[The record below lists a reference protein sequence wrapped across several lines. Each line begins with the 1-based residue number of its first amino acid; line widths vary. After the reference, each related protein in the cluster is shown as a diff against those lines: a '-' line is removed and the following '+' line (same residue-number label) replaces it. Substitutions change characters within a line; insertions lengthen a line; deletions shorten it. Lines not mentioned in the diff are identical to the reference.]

1 MRVLHLATTYP
12 LHAGDSNAAFIQ
24 SIAEGLA
31 SRGHEIDVVVPW
43 HPRLQLERPGAKV
56 RLIAFRYSPT
66 RRWYPWGYAQALT
79 ADRSLRG
86 DAYLAAVPAAVTSWW
101 ALRRELGRRRYDI
114 LHAHWLLPNAP
125 IAAAARRAGA
135 PPLVISC
142 HGSGVYL
149 AERSGWGGRAARW
162 ALDRAAAATGCS
174 GDLTRRLAAFG
185 VGPEPRRMPYGADIE
200 RFAPLEPMARASERA
215 AIAERHGLPVDDRW
229 LLAVGRLVYKKGFDV
244 LVRAL
249 PAVLERQPATR
260 LLFVGSGPLGDELE
274 RIAAAAGVADRVH
287 LLGAR
292 PHAELPG
299 YYAAADLVV
308 VPSVVDADGN
318 VDGLPNTLME
328 GLSSGTP
335 VLASRVAGIPDVVTD
350 GENGV
355 LVPPGDPEALALAAA
370 GLLGDRQRAGAIG
383 AASRA
388 VAVARFG
395 WDRVAE
401 RFEALY
407 DEARR

>member
-1 MRVLHLATTYP
+1 MRALHLATTYP

-31 SRGHEIDVVVPW
+31 ARGHEIDVVVPW
-43 HPRLQLERPGAKV
+43 HPDLQLERPGSRV
-56 RLIAFRYSPT
+56 RLHAFRYTPT
-66 RRWYPWGYAQALT
+66 RHWHPWGYAQALT
-79 ADRSLRG
+79 GDRKLRA
-86 DAYLAAVPAAVTSWW
+86 DAYLAAVPAALTSWW
-101 ALRRELGRRRYDI
+101 ALRRALAAGAYDI

-135 PPLVISC
+135 PPMVISC

-162 ALDRAAAATGCS
+162 ALARAAAVTGCS
-174 GDLTRRLAAFG
+174 GDLTRRLAALG
-185 VGPEPRRMPYGADIE
+185 AGPEPRRMPYGADVA
-200 RFAPLEPMARASERA
+200 RFAPLSPPARETERQTIGA
-215 AIAERHGLPVDDRW
+215 RHGLPVADRW

-244 LVRAL
+244 LVRSL
-249 PAVLERQPATR
+249 PDLLRDEPRARVL
-260 LLFVGSGPLGDELE
+260 LVGSGPLEAEL
-274 RIAAAAGVADRVH
+274 AAMAASLGVGDRVRF
-287 LLGAR
+287 LGAR

-335 VLASRVAGIPDVVTD
+335 VLASRVAGIPDVVRD
-350 GENGV
+350 GDNGV
-355 LVPPGDPEALALAAA
+355 LVEPGDPAALARAAA
-370 GLLGDRQRAGAIG
+370 ELLGDPARAAAMG

-388 VAVARFG
+388 HAVAELG

-407 DEARR
+407 EEARR